1 MMNKSGTSSQIISL
15 PQGGGALHG
24 MGETFSPDLHTGTGN
39 FTVPVAVPPG
49 RNGFQPQLKLVY
61 STGNGN
67 GPFGLGWALSVPGV
81 SRKTSKGI
89 PIYDPQADVFV
100 LSGEEDLVPIEQQDG
115 ATSYRPRTEA
125 LFARILY
132 RRDPQNDYWE
142 VRSKDGLRSTYGTPR
157 PKDARVG
164 WIDPAAIRNPD
175 PDRPGQIFAW
185 KLTSTLDPFGNR
197 IEYAYERDPVQV
209 DGPHRWDQ
217 VYLSEIRYVDH
228 GPADNPQFLVTV
240 KFTYEDRRPDTFSD
254 YRAGFEIRTV
264 RRCTRIEI
272 STHATDEVL
281 ARSYELTYRDQ
292 FGPRS
297 DALPLNAVSL
307 LSRIRVIGHDGTRTQ
322 EMPPLEFRYTQ
333 FQPSRRNFFPVEGSE
348 LPVNSLADPDF
359 EQADLFG
366 NGLPDIL
373 ELNGTA
379 RYWRNLGNGRFELPR
394 GMPEAPAG
402 FRLADSGVQLL
413 DADGDGR
420 VDLLVT
426 ADRLAGYFPLNF
438 SGLWDRRSFKRYRV
452 APSFNLE
459 DAEVK
464 LVDLNGDGV
473 TDAIRSGTRLDCFF
487 NDPTQGWTR
496 TRQVER
502 RHSLDEFPDVNFSD
516 PRVKWGDMSG
526 DGLQDIVLV
535 YNGSV
540 DYWPNLGYGNWGRR
554 VHMHQ
559 SPHFPDGYNPKRILV
574 GDVDGDGLADI
585 VYVDNNKVTLWI
597 NQSGNGWSDPI
608 VVKGTPPVSDM
619 DAVRLTDL
627 LGNGVSGL

>member
-1 MMNKSGTSSQIISL
+1 MNKSGTSSQIISL

-157 PKDARVG
+157 PKDARGG